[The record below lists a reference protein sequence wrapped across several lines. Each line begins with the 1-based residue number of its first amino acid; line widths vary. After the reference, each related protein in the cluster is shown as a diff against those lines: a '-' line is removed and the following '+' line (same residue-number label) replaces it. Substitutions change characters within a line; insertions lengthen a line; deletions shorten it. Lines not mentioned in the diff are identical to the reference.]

1 MRIVCDKMYPIG
13 IQRDA
18 TAMAYASVRKR
29 TWQTKDGPKTA
40 WIADY
45 FDQDGVRRQKTF
57 STRGAAK
64 DWLPK
69 THQEIKQGTHVP
81 DSTAAALR
89 EAADAWIKRGEA
101 EGLEASTLRQR
112 RLHVAHI
119 LALLDGDTKL
129 SRYSVAKLEAF
140 RDELLLRQSRAMA
153 RKIIVSL
160 RAIFKQAKAAHL
172 ANAELTV
179 KVGGRHQRKLK
190 VGVDIPLPGEVK
202 AVIEATAD
210 DPKARSLAC
219 LAGFAGLRA
228 SELRG
233 LAWPNVKLDQ
243 HKVTIEERADE
254 LGALGSPK
262 SDASKRTIGLNATT
276 VQALKAWKL
285 AQPPIVSKG
294 EDGQEIRRP
303 RTLVFGTA
311 TDRPDGLA
319 NIRRRLLGP
328 AMVKAGV
335 ALRALDSK
343 GKPVKDKDGNPVMR
357 PKYTGLHCLRHFAI
371 SSWLKTCGGDFKA
384 VQARA
389 GHATLA
395 LTLDTYG
402 HLLDVNDGDQ
412 IAAAERLVL
421 G

>member
-1 MRIVCDKMYPIG
+1 
-13 IQRDA
+13 
-18 TAMAYASVRKR
+18 MAYASVRKR
-29 TWQTKDGPKTA
+29 SWQTKDGPKTA

-57 STRGAAK
+57 STKSAAK
-64 DWLPK
+64 EWLPA
-69 THQEIKQGTHVP
+69 TTESIKKGTHVP
-81 DSTAAALR
+81 DSTAATLR

-101 EGLEASTLRQR
+101 EGLEASTMRQR
-112 RLHVAHI
+112 RLHVDHI
-119 LALLDGDTKL
+119 LRLLEGDTKL
-129 SRYSVAKLEAF
+129 SRYNVAKLEAF
-140 RDELLLRQSRAMA
+140 RDDLLLRQSRAMA
-153 RKIIVSL
+153 RKVIVSL
-160 RAIFKQAKAAHL
+160 RAILKQARAVHL
-172 ANAELTV
+172 ATASLTV
-179 KVGGRHQRKLK
+179 KAGGRHKRKLK
-190 VGVDIPLPGEVK
+190 VGVDIPTAPEVK
-202 AVIEATAD
+202 AVIDATAD
-210 DPKARSLAC
+210 DPKARALAC

-233 LAWPNVKLDQ
+233 LGWSHLDLSSNP
-243 HKVTIEERADE
+243 KVTIEERADE
-254 LGALGSPK
+254 LGEIGSPK

-285 AQPPIVSKG
+285 AQPPIVYR
-294 EDGQEIRRP
+294 EDGKEQRRP

-311 TDRPDGLA
+311 SDRPDGLA

-328 AMVKAGV
+328 AMIKAGV
-335 ALRALDSK
+335 VVRALDHD
-343 GKPVKDKDGNPVMR
+343 GKPVVDKDGKPVMA

-402 HLLDVNDGDQ
+402 HLLDNAGEVDQ
-412 IAAAERLVL
+412 LAAAEKLVL